1 MEEIQK
7 LKKFGYSYLHTLSE
21 DVLSKMIR
29 IANINY
35 YIKKQSMS
43 DDMYDLL
50 KDFITKK
57 FPSNTSIQMI
67 GAPIEKNKVK
77 LPYEMWSMNKR
88 KGDAEIGKVP
98 GHSDLSWDIQFPGE
112 KVITMKLDGVSGLYS
127 TEGEIPKLYTRG
139 NGQYGQDVSHLI
151 PFLQLPTEKNITIRG
166 EFLIKKDLFKQKYNA
181 ANARSFVSGTINL
194 KTPNPSKYVD
204 LDFVAY
210 EVIHP
215 SLKPSEQLE
224 FLKQLNVIVVN
235 GGIYSTYNEILLSE
249 ILQKYRTDYEYEID
263 GVIVT
268 DNKIYERKSENP
280 KHSFAF
286 KMNLLDQTAESEVID
301 VIWTPSKDGLL
312 KPRVQFKPVIINGV
326 KLQFASGYNAKFIK
340 DNCIGT
346 GTIVRV
352 IRSGDVI
359 PTILMA
365 WGGWE
370 AKMPE
375 SSWNWNESGVEAVLS
390 DPTSNTIVNVKNITH
405 FFTKLEIDGLGIGN
419 IKQIIAAG
427 YDSIPKILKMT
438 KKDFLKCDGFQETKA
453 KKISRSIKR
462 QLKECSLPRFLAATN
477 LMGRGIGERRL
488 KTVLQKY
495 PNILTVDSSQKIQMV
510 QTVEGFGQKTSSLF
524 VEQIPQVIDFM
535 KKTHT
540 LSKLNNNTFE
550 KSIAKIKTIV
560 FSGIR
565 PESNLH
571 QKIIQIT
578 GTEISNNITK
588 NTALLVVKNK
598 LIMTS
603 KLKKAKKMGIPI
615 KQFDTFMQ
623 QLNQGSTIL

>member
-1 MEEIQK
+1 
-7 LKKFGYSYLHTLSE
+7 
-21 DVLSKMIR
+21 
-29 IANINY
+29 
-35 YIKKQSMS
+35 
-43 DDMYDLL
+43 
-50 KDFITKK
+50 
-57 FPSNTSIQMI
+57 
-67 GAPIEKNKVK
+67 
-77 LPYEMWSMNKR
+77 
-88 KGDAEIGKVP
+88 
-98 GHSDLSWDIQFPGE
+98 
-112 KVITMKLDGVSGLYS
+112 
-127 TEGEIPKLYTRG
+127 
-139 NGQYGQDVSHLI
+139 
-151 PFLQLPTEKNITIRG
+151 
-166 EFLIKKDLFKQKYNA
+166 
-181 ANARSFVSGTINL
+181 
-194 KTPNPSKYVD
+194 
-204 LDFVAY
+204 
-210 EVIHP
+210 
-215 SLKPSEQLE
+215 
-224 FLKQLNVIVVN
+224 
-235 GGIYSTYNEILLSE
+235 
-249 ILQKYRTDYEYEID
+249 
-263 GVIVT
+263 
-268 DNKIYERKSENP
+268 
-280 KHSFAF
+280 
-286 KMNLLDQTAESEVID
+286 
-301 VIWTPSKDGLL
+301 
-312 KPRVQFKPVIINGV
+312 
-326 KLQFASGYNAKFIK
+326 
-340 DNCIGT
+340 
-346 GTIVRV
+346 
-352 IRSGDVI
+352 
-359 PTILMA
+359 
-365 WGGWE
+365 
-370 AKMPE
+370 
-375 SSWNWNESGVEAVLS
+375 
-390 DPTSNTIVNVKNITH
+390 
-405 FFTKLEIDGLGIGN
+405 
-419 IKQIIAAG
+419 
-427 YDSIPKILKMT
+427 MT

-453 KKISRSIKR
+453 KKISRSIKK